1 MREADMFGRTLAIG
15 AGASIV
21 ALLGAVPLT
30 AAAASAPSPSRVG
43 AVVDLENGPYGE
55 VLVVGGSGAG
65 AHHPAGSSLYFA
77 SVDPPAFSSNRHYQ
91 PGCGTKVVA
100 SGQGVL
106 SCTGSENDRM
116 ADWPALTT
124 KGQPVAGPGVS
135 QSLLSTVHR
144 SDLNAD
150 QVTYAGHPLYLFD
163 PGPNSFFGAN
173 FYETVQPLPPWHT
186 SWYLVSP
193 SGTPATSAAALETE
207 APQPGSHYQQTK
219 LAVEMLPGIA
229 PGGVAVSTY
238 TFSGDQAGFS
248 ECYGPC
254 AIDFI
259 PVYTDGAPMAGSGV
273 NAGALG
279 VISRFDGTK
288 QVTYHGHP
296 LYIYSKERPLP
307 GKHGPS
313 TTGTTGN
320 GKGVSAFGGT
330 FDLVNP

>member
-1 MREADMFGRTLAIG
+1 MFGRTLAIG
-15 AGASIV
+15 VGASIV

-30 AAAASAPSPSRVG
+30 AAAASAASPSRAG

-55 VLVVGGSGAG
+55 VLVVGGAG
-65 AHHPAGSSLYFA
+65 AAGPYVAGSSLYFP
-77 SVDPPAFSSNRHYQ
+77 SVDPPAFSSNHHYQ
-91 PGCGTKVVA
+91 AGCGTKEVPH
-100 SGQGVL
+100 GKHGHLL
-106 SCTGSENDRM
+106 SCTGPVGDRS
-116 ADWPALTT
+116 ADWPAFTT
-124 KGQPVAGPGVS
+124 KGRPVAGAGVN
-135 QSLLSTVHR
+135 QSLLGMVHR

-193 SGTPATSAAALETE
+193 SGTPATAAAALETE

-229 PGGVAVSTY
+229 PGGVAVSAY
-238 TFSGDQAGFS
+238 TFSGDQSDFS

-254 AIDFI
+254 SIDFI
-259 PVYTDGAPMAGSGV
+259 PVYTDGAPVAGTGV

-330 FDLVNP
+330 FHLVNP